1 MRELSLYILDI
12 ATNSLK
18 AKATRINIE
27 LIENDIELLLKIK
40 DNIRDKYGV
49 DEMRNAIHSSDSN
62 LNVYRESKIYF
73 ATPKA

>member
-40 DNIRDKYGV
+40 EKVFLIRKLV
-49 DEMRNAIHSSDSN
+49 LLI
-62 LNVYRESKIYF
+62 
-73 ATPKA
+73 